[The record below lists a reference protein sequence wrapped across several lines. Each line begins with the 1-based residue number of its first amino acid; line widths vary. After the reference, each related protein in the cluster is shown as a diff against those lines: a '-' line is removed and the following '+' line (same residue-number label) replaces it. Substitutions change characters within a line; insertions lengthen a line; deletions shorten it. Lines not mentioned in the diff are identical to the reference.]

1 MKLIVSLLAAS
12 LISHAALAADQA
24 IEVDRIVAVV
34 NSDVITR
41 TELRQRVEQ
50 VTRQLTRQGT
60 PLPPADVLERQ
71 VLERQIIERLQLQ
84 LASETSLRVDDV
96 ALERAIGRIADNN
109 RLSPA
114 DFRKALEKDGISW
127 ERFRE
132 EVRNEMLLG
141 RVREREVDSRI
152 VVSDAEVANYLANPD
167 HAAAGQD
174 EFNLAHIL
182 FRAPEGASP
191 EQLARLRA
199 KAEEVAARVARG
211 EAFDKLAASY
221 SDAPD
226 AISGGNLGWRS
237 AERLPGLFA
246 EAVASL
252 KPGETTPILRSAAG
266 FHLIKVLGR
275 KGGSQ
280 DAMPAQVQQ
289 THARHILIKTSEIVS
304 DADARRR
311 LVDLRERIV
320 QGGASFAELARQ
332 HSADISA
339 AKGGDLGWIYPG
351 DTVPEFEQAMD
362 ALKPGEV
369 SQPIQSP
376 FGWHLI
382 VVEERRVQDVSDDRK
397 RAAARNALR
406 ERKSDEA
413 FQDWLRQLRDRAYV
427 EYRLEE
433 R

>member
-1 MKLIVSLLAAS
+1 MA
-12 LISHAALAADQA
+12 
-24 IEVDRIVAVV
+24 VA
-34 NSDVITR
+34 
-41 TELRQRVEQ
+41 
-50 VTRQLTRQGT
+50 
-60 PLPPADVLERQ
+60 
-71 VLERQIIERLQLQ
+71 
-84 LASETSLRVDDV
+84 
-96 ALERAIGRIADNN
+96 
-109 RLSPA
+109 
-114 DFRKALEKDGISW
+114 
-127 ERFRE
+127 
-132 EVRNEMLLG
+132 
-141 RVREREVDSRI
+141 
-152 VVSDAEVANYLANPD
+152 
-167 HAAAGQD
+167 
-174 EFNLAHIL
+174 
-182 FRAPEGASP
+182 
-191 EQLARLRA
+191 
-199 KAEEVAARVARG
+199 
-211 EAFDKLAASY
+211 
-221 SDAPD
+221 
-226 AISGGNLGWRS
+226 GGNLGWRS

-351 DTVPEFEQAMD
+351 DTVPEFEQVMD
-362 ALKPGEV
+362 ALKPGEI
-369 SQPIQSP
+369 SQPVQSP

-406 ERKSDEA
+406 ERKSEEA